1 MYSIT
6 SEIMHN
12 NIDAYVFLYCNDFE
26 GNLKLLEKKFNKEKS
41 LGLKKYFGSNSSK
54 IHKLVKDNKIF
65 IIAKASE
72 DGCNKS
78 VLEDKI
84 YKICSMLKSEEGV
97 KNVQFILSPIK
108 NLIEF
113 QVKKFIYYTYSFDK
127 YKENKK
133 NMIKKVVFSANNNFK
148 DKIESAIEIA
158 KSIKLARDM
167 VNEPP
172 NVMTAQKFLDEIKND
187 MHKKIK
193 LEVMDEQKLIKE
205 KLNLILGV
213 NNGSKNKPYLL
224 ILKYMPVKKGPV
236 GVMVGK
242 GVTFDSGGINLK
254 YGNFADMKTD
264 MTGAAVVYSVINIL
278 AKNKIK
284 KNVVALIPLVE
295 NMIGQ
300 TAIRP
305 GDVIVSHS
313 KKTVEITNTDAE
325 GRLIMADCLSY
336 CKKYKPAYVIDVA
349 TLTGS
354 ASSLFNKMSI
364 AMMGNENGM
373 QSLFEEKTNEEN
385 EKVWK
390 LPFWEEYNKYLVS
403 NVADLKNSAD
413 KVGGQ
418 IMIAGMFLYNFVP
431 EDTNWLHLDIAGVS
445 YAENSSKYNGATGK
459 SINPI
464 YEFVKTY

>member
-6 SEIMHN
+6 SDIMYN

-26 GNLKLLEKKFNKEKS
+26 GNLKKLEKKFNKEKS
-41 LGLKKYFGSNSSK
+41 LGLKKYFSRNSSK
-54 IHKLVKDNKIF
+54 IHKLVKNNKIF

-72 DGCNKS
+72 DGCNKTM
-78 VLEDKI
+78 LEDKI
-84 YKICSMLKSEEGV
+84 YDICSILKSEENV
-97 KNVQFILSPIK
+97 KKVQFILSPIK
-108 NLIEF
+108 DLIEF

-127 YKENKK
+127 YKENKENK
-133 NMIKKVVFSANNNFK
+133 IKKIVFSADKKFK
-148 DKIESAIEIA
+148 NSIEKGIEIA
-158 KSIKLARDM
+158 KSINFARDM

-172 NVMTAQKFLDEIKND
+172 NVMTAQTFLDEIKKDIHNN
-187 MHKKIK
+187 IK
-193 LEVMDEQKLIKE
+193 LEVIDEQKLKKE
-205 KLNLILGV
+205 KLNLILSV

-224 ILKYMPVKKGPV
+224 ILKYMPVKKGSV

-254 YGNFADMKTD
+254 YGSFHDMKTD

-284 KNVVALIPLVE
+284 KNVIALIPLVE
-295 NMIGQ
+295 NMIGK
-300 TAIRP
+300 TATRP

-336 CKKYKPAYVIDVA
+336 CKKYKPTYVIDVA

-364 AMMGNENGM
+364 AMIGNENNM
-373 QSLFEEKTNEEN
+373 QSLFEEKTNQEN

-390 LPFWEEYNKYLVS
+390 LPFWKEYNKHLKS
-403 NVADLKNSAD
+403 SVADLKNSAD
-413 KVGGQ
+413 KVGAQ

-445 YAENSSKYNGATGK
+445 YVENSSKYHGATGK
-459 SINPI
+459 SINPL
-464 YEFVKTY
+464 YEFIKTY